1 MTTWIAKRRK
11 QKDRTMKKIMFNEL
25 FGLQQ
30 AVLDG
35 TKTMTRRIIHDI
47 EIDWNRSGRVTLPVG
62 GFENGTLLMN
72 VRSILSDAGIN
83 DYPAPAKYQPAYK
96 MGEEI
101 AIAQKYWDLRNCD
114 AFYEALQKTDPT
126 FPLECIKDE
135 AGCHNKMFV
144 RADWMPHRIR
154 IKSIK
159 AERLQSISNEDI
171 YKEGF
176 KKEAVNNGWGNA
188 AWHWEAML
196 TYMDNLGRYKQIC
209 SPKPQEAFACL
220 IDKLSGYGTW
230 ERNPWV
236 YAYEF
241 ELVR

>member
-1 MTTWIAKRRK
+1 
-11 QKDRTMKKIMFNEL
+11 MKKIMFNDRY
-25 FGLQQ
+25 GLTQ
-30 AVLDG
+30 AVLEG
-35 TKTMTRRIIHDI
+35 KKTMTRRIIQDI

-62 GFENGTLLMN
+62 GFENDTLLMD

-96 MGEEI
+96 VGEEI
-101 AIAQKYWDLRNCD
+101 AIAQRYWDLRNND
-114 AFYEALQKTDPT
+114 AFYEALQKADPT
-126 FPLECIKDE
+126 FPLECIRDE

-144 RADWMPHRIR
+144 KAQWMPHRIR

-159 AERLQSISNEDI
+159 AERLQDISEEDI
-171 YKEGF
+171 MREGVI
-176 KKEAVNNGWGNA
+176 KWTNCYIVSGIMEDRGRNNVCF
-188 AWHWEAML
+188 E
-196 TYMDNLGRYKQIC
+196 TPR
-209 SPKPQEAFACL
+209 EAFAAL
-220 IDKLSGYGTW
+220 IDRISGKGTW